1 MILKNQQIGIN
12 QNMLMNQNMIQ
23 LTGNKDNNMP
33 SNEEKFSKELKL
45 DDEIYIL
52 KIKKIK
58 PSQIVI
64 RCENKFNYLS
74 LYGYSITLTYDEF
87 CKLGKSFRLYDNIDE
102 IYDTIK
108 NLFKGVDFTF
118 KNEPNNNSLNL
129 MNNNPNFGNNMGMGN
144 MGMGNMSNMGNM
156 ASKNNMG
163 NMGNQASMSNM
174 GNMASMSNMA
184 MNSMSLNN
192 QFNNNNNFG
201 NINQYKTNKSMDKD
215 GLHSKD
221 SPNVKLENSNNNSIN
236 LILKIPLLNE
246 KYEKIKIEFKKEN
259 KDIKK
264 QYEKLK
270 NKFLKIKKIVFPEM
284 EEKHMQNNQ
293 MGYNANTGNMQSVDV
308 TNVIPSV
315 GVMGSQLMST
325 PLMAT
330 SSSETILSQIRNEFE
345 NNL

>member
-1 MILKNQQIGIN
+1 MILRNQQIGIN
-12 QNMLMNQNMIQ
+12 QNMMMNQNMNQ
-23 LTGNKDNNMP
+23 LIINKDNNNMP
-33 SNEEKFSKELKL
+33 YNEEKFSKELKL

-58 PSQIVI
+58 PSQIEI

-118 KNEPNNNSLNL
+118 KNEPNNNTS
-129 MNNNPNFGNNMGMGN
+129 NPINNFGYNNMVSMVK
-144 MGMGNMSNMGNM
+144 MSNMGNNMGNNM
-156 ASKNNMG
+156 ANNMG
-163 NMGNQASMSNM
+163 NNM
-174 GNMASMSNMA
+174 GTNNMGMNNMA
-184 MNSMSLNN
+184 MNNMGMNNMGMNSMSNNSGNNN
-192 QFNNNNNFG
+192 QF
-201 NINQYKTNKSMDKD
+201 KTNKPMDKD
-215 GLHSKD
+215 GFNSKD

-293 MGYNANTGNMQSVDV
+293 MGNTVNTGINMMNNPQG
-308 TNVIPSV
+308 NMN
-315 GVMGSQLMST
+315 MGLNMN
-325 PLMAT
+325 MAMNNMNNRT